1 MFKYNFLLKIFM
13 IAKKVIKLPSSKKVF
28 GHDDG
33 TCEKATLIALLGE
46 GFKRKLNPTDKIF
59 ITEEYLPDDFLG
71 DSPTLANLKN
81 RQSTITYGELNK
93 LYENRYGK
101 KYSPEAEKERRELD
115 LGLEIEMRH
124 RKNSYF

>member
-1 MFKYNFLLKIFM
+1 MVT
-13 IAKKVIKLPSSKKVF
+13 KKVIKLPSSKKVF

-33 TCEKATLIALLGE
+33 TCEEKTLVSLLEE
-46 GFKRKLNPTDKIF
+46 GSKRKLKLRDKIF

-81 RQSTITYGELNK
+81 RPSTITYSELNR

-101 KYSPEAEKERRELD
+101 KYSPEAEKERRESEFD
-115 LGLEIEMRH
+115 LETERNR
-124 RKNSYF
+124 RKGNYF

>member
-1 MFKYNFLLKIFM
+1 M
-13 IAKKVIKLPSSKKVF
+13 ISKKVIKLPSSKKVF

-33 TCEKATLIALLGE
+33 TCEEKTLISLLEE
-46 GFKRKLNPTDKIF
+46 GSKRKLKLRDKIF

-81 RQSTITYGELNK
+81 RPSTITYGELNR

-101 KYSPEAEKERRELD
+101 KYSFKEEEERKAFEKEVLWKRAQGRQ
-115 LGLEIEMRH
+115 
-124 RKNSYF
+124 N